1 MRHIY
6 MFLIHHSFRFTSFIM
21 MDGGSESQEEM
32 RRRLA
37 KELEELQKEE
47 EEKVEK
53 IWAEEERKLEEL
65 KRKEEDR
72 VRIVLASARTQ
83 AAINVG
89 RALPGSESVLDENE
103 RVKNLVESAKSEAD
117 MNKALF
123 ENSATTDGEGVAKKK
138 SQSLWEQEEEKVKL
152 LKRREEERVR
162 ILLASAMTEAA
173 KHVKRASKE
182 SEEIVKKKT
191 AEHEA
196 TLSLGCS

>member
-1 MRHIY
+1 M
-6 MFLIHHSFRFTSFIM
+6 
-21 MDGGSESQEEM
+21 
-32 RRRLA
+32 
-37 KELEELQKEE
+37 
-47 EEKVEK
+47 EK

-123 ENSATTDGEGVAKKK
+123 ENSATTDGEVVAKKK

-191 AEHEA
+191 AEHDA